1 MTIRDTFTTIEA
13 FDDFV
18 NRLENA
24 DKLFEFIAGEIVE
37 VPSNARVSEIA
48 GQILFLIKLF
58 LRQNN
63 LRGHVTG
70 EAGGYQIAGDRY
82 APDVAYMSVEKQAEL
97 EDSGYN
103 SVPPDLAV
111 EVISSDSPREKD
123 MLRVKISNYHAD
135 GVTVW
140 VVDPETKTV
149 EVHMPGKRVKIFR
162 EKDTVEGG
170 DVLPNLKIPVTEMFD
185 F

>member
-111 EVISSDSPREKD
+111 EV
-123 MLRVKISNYHAD
+123 
-135 GVTVW
+135 
-140 VVDPETKTV
+140 
-149 EVHMPGKRVKIFR
+149 
-162 EKDTVEGG
+162 
-170 DVLPNLKIPVTEMFD
+170 
-185 F
+185 